1 MIDFESKRR
10 RPISVDFPSSTLPH
24 VLKRRI
30 SIGAGVVAA
39 LRTGAGDGTE
49 EVEDGEATA
58 DMKVQVCS

>member
-1 MIDFESKRR
+1 MIDFESKRS
-10 RPISVDFPSSTLPH
+10 RPMSVDFPSSTLPH

-30 SIGAGVVAA
+30 SIGAGAVAA

-49 EVEDGEATA
+49 EEDGEATA